1 MNAGPT
7 YWIAAVSGPEHV
19 RTASVSGKPRM
30 KESAMAG
37 NMTRREVLRLACAGT
52 AAVILPGWARA
63 AETRRQPNFLV
74 ILTDQQSIDALSAAG
89 NPWVKTPNMDRLA
102 ARGVSF
108 GRSYCTYP
116 LCGPA
121 RASLFSSRMP
131 HEVGVEA
138 NDASRIPAE
147 MPTMGALL
155 REAGYS
161 TAYAG
166 KWHIPVVYPGY
177 AKPGTAAAAIPGF
190 DVLPLD
196 GKIEKFGNGPTCGLK
211 VDVAATAAAVGF
223 LAGRKGKTQPFALVA
238 SILNPHDICGL
249 PRNKAEFAR
258 LVDPGNPLPPL
269 PKNFKATD
277 DEPSV
282 LKRSREESW
291 TEEQWREYRGVYFRL
306 VEAADTHVGR
316 IMEAL
321 EKSGH
326 ADNTIVLFTSDH
338 GEMNGSHQ
346 QKVKV
351 KFYEEAVAVPLIVCV
366 PGVTDKPQVDRTH
379 LVSGLDIMPTL
390 CDYAGAAAPA
400 SLLGRSLRPLIEAK
414 PVAWRDCVVSELVAG
429 GTPARMVRS
438 ARYKYVVYASGQD
451 REQLFDLDADPGETK
466 NLLADAAH
474 ARILDEHRRRL
485 KKWCGDTH
493 DTFKPAAAD

>member
-1 MNAGPT
+1 MSRN
-7 YWIAAVSGPEHV
+7 V
-19 RTASVSGKPRM
+19 
-30 KESAMAG
+30 
-37 NMTRREVLRLACAGT
+37 TRRDALKLAGVG
-52 AAVILPGWARA
+52 AAALILPDWARA
-63 AETRRQPNFLV
+63 TETRRRPNLLF

-108 GRSYCTYP
+108 RKSYCAYP
-116 LCGPA
+116 LCSPS
-121 RASLFSSRMP
+121 RASLFTSRMP

-138 NDASRIPAE
+138 NDASRIPAD
-147 MPTMGALL
+147 MPTMGAVL
-155 REAGYS
+155 RKAGYS

-177 AKPGTAAAAIPGF
+177 AKPGRAAAVIPGF
-190 DVLPLD
+190 DVLPLA
-196 GKIEKFGNGPTCGLK
+196 GRVAKFGKGPTCGLK
-211 VDVAATAAAVGF
+211 VDVAVADAAVKF
-223 LAGRKGKTQPFALVA
+223 LAGRKGNAKPFALVA

-258 LVDPGNPLPPL
+258 LVHPGDPLPPL
-269 PKNFKATD
+269 PKNFKASD

-282 LKRSREESW
+282 LQRSRQKSW
-291 TEEQWREYRGVYFRL
+291 TEQQWRAYRGVYFRL
-306 VEAADTHVGR
+306 VEAADTHIGQ

-326 ADNTIVLFTSDH
+326 ADDTIVIFTSDH

-351 KFYEEAVAVPLIVCV
+351 KFYEEAAAVPLIVCV
-366 PGVTDKPQVDRTH
+366 PGVTDKARVDKTH

-390 CDYAGAAAPA
+390 CDYAGVKAPA
-400 SLLGRSLRPLIEAK
+400 SLRGRSLRPLIDGKA
-414 PVAWRDCVVSELVAG
+414 VAWRDCVFSELVAG

-438 ARYKYVVYASGQD
+438 ARYKYIVYAAGQD

-466 NLLADAAH
+466 NLVADASH
-474 ARILDEHRRRL
+474 ARILEEHRRML
-485 KKWCGDTH
+485 KQWCEETNDA
-493 DTFKPAAAD
+493 FKPAAAD